1 METAL
6 NYREN
11 MSRSIAL
18 LLVIF
23 LTATFTIVSSPVAAA
38 PRTIFVPDDY
48 PTISAAIAKAGE
60 GDTIFVKKGTYQEQ
74 TLEINK
80 PLLLMGE
87 DVNETTVNLDP
98 PLVERMIF
106 HNKLW
111 VPSTAV
117 IINADNV
124 KLSGLTINMPRD
136 EYGYGSGLSAN
147 GDRIEIVGNRIGNR
161 ICLSLNGK
169 WMSFTD
175 NALTGNL
182 GVDGSNHTIARNS
195 VDGSFECQ
203 GAFNKII
210 ENKIIENPIYDDVNF
225 NCTFSLIMG
234 NSFLTVFLH
243 SNSSFLSNN
252 TFRCLTMK
260 CSDNIVCNNR
270 VTGRNLHSTT
280 GDDLWGILLG
290 EGSCNVFHDN
300 LITGYRYGIA
310 VGGTHNVAER
320 NTFYR
325 NILMSNLEHVG
336 TNWEVLGAGNSWD
349 NGKEGN
355 YWDDYRGSDNNGDGI
370 GDVPYPVGG
379 RRWWLD
385 GGAFGQDNYPL
396 MAPFDITSVSIEL
409 PDWANALLN
418 ASTGPQTLEHF
429 SIVPVVA
436 LSVATIAITS
446 AGLLVYFRKRKR
458 QAFTG

>member
-18 LLVIF
+18 LHVIF

-175 NALTGNL
+175 NAL
-182 GVDGSNHTIARNS
+182 
-195 VDGSFECQ
+195 
-203 GAFNKII
+203 
-210 ENKIIENPIYDDVNF
+210 
-225 NCTFSLIMG
+225 
-234 NSFLTVFLH
+234 
-243 SNSSFLSNN
+243 
-252 TFRCLTMK
+252 
-260 CSDNIVCNNR
+260 
-270 VTGRNLHSTT
+270 
-280 GDDLWGILLG
+280 
-290 EGSCNVFHDN
+290 
-300 LITGYRYGIA
+300 
-310 VGGTHNVAER
+310 
-320 NTFYR
+320 
-325 NILMSNLEHVG
+325 
-336 TNWEVLGAGNSWD
+336 
-349 NGKEGN
+349 
-355 YWDDYRGSDNNGDGI
+355 
-370 GDVPYPVGG
+370 
-379 RRWWLD
+379 
-385 GGAFGQDNYPL
+385 
-396 MAPFDITSVSIEL
+396 
-409 PDWANALLN
+409 
-418 ASTGPQTLEHF
+418 
-429 SIVPVVA
+429 
-436 LSVATIAITS
+436 
-446 AGLLVYFRKRKR
+446 
-458 QAFTG
+458 